1 MGVYKL
7 SGAGGLLTPRV
18 NYTSMLAGNPVFVPP
33 TYELIESVVLGAAAS
48 SIVFDVSSL
57 GSTYKHLQL
66 RYTARN
72 TNSSSEYSSFL
83 RLNTDSASNYT
94 FHQLGGQGLSV
105 YSTGSAN
112 GSFLPMTNLPGST
125 YAANAFNAG
134 VLDLLDP
141 FSTTK
146 NKTSRNLGGYVGI
159 PNNITVFSGVWRNTA
174 SVTSLTCSPEV
185 GTYAIG
191 TRFSLYGIK
200 G

>member
-1 MGVYKL
+1 MTL
-7 SGAGGLLTPRV
+7 SALGIFSAAGAAV
-18 NYTSMLAGNPVFVPP
+18 VP
-33 TYELIESVVLGAAAS
+33 TGAYELIETFTVGTAVS
-48 SIVFDVSSL
+48 SITFSSL
-57 GSTYKHLQL
+57 GTYSSTYKHLQI

-72 TNSSSEYSSFL
+72 TNSTSEYSNFL
-83 RLNTDSASNYT
+83 RVNSDSGSNYT
-94 FHQLGGQGLSV
+94 FHQLGGQGSSV
-105 YSTGSAN
+105 YSTGQAN
-112 GSFLPMTNLPGST
+112 TTFLPMTNLPGST

-134 VLDLLDP
+134 VLDLLDA

-146 NKTSRNLGGYVGI
+146 NKTSRNLGGYVGS

>member
-1 MGVYKL
+1 MTL
-7 SGAGGLLTPRV
+7 SALGIFSAAGAGGVDLG
-18 NYTSMLAGNPVFVPP
+18 S
-33 TYELIESVVLGAAAS
+33 YELISSTILATATA

-72 TNSSSEYSSFL
+72 TNSTSEYSSFL
-83 RLNTDSASNYT
+83 RLNADSGSNYT
-94 FHQLGGQGLSV
+94 FHQLGGQGSSV
-105 YSTGSAN
+105 YSTGAGNTTS
-112 GSFLPMTNLPGST
+112 LPMTNLPGST

-134 VLDLLDP
+134 VLDLLDA

-146 NKTSRNLGGYVGI
+146 NKTSRNLGGYVGS

-174 SVTSLTCSPEV
+174 ATTSLTCSPEV